1 MENSSS
7 PGVGL
12 KGAARWATVFVL
24 GALAGCLLTQVHSA
38 LTAAQAQPSGGAAG
52 AGLLMVAGQL
62 TRDSYG
68 LYLVDA
74 ENGTINV
81 YQWMP
86 ESRKLQ
92 LLAGRSFL
100 FDRQLDEYNTE
111 PSPRAIKEMVE
122 KARRLGSPTT
132 RP

>member
-7 PGVGL
+7 PGVGI
-12 KGAARWATVFVL
+12 KAAARWAAVFVL
-24 GALAGCLLTQVHSA
+24 GALAGCLLTQVHSV
-38 LTAAQAQPSGGAAG
+38 LTAAQAQPSGGAG
-52 AGLLMVAGQL
+52 GSGLLMVAGQL

-74 ENGTINV
+74 ENSTINV